1 MASIFDFDGPLGI
14 VGAQLAARR
23 IAVAA
28 DEAGRP
34 YLIRPD
40 SVVVAFDD
48 DHPFS
53 AVYETVRSADLELLG
68 APPDGEPASGMLG
81 ARLAPRPDGARH
93 LDGDRWRTRIG
104 RRPRRPAQ
112 RCRVPRP
119 PEPRLPRRRRRSA
132 LRHRRAPS
140 GSGGTPGVT
149 PAELIELRSTARPAS
164 RPPLR
169 EPLALPWRRPPN
181 VLVLDTGLATSG
193 GRPAHDALQ
202 GHCLVHRPWLDRT
215 TGRFNDED
223 EPDDD
228 ARGRLDRQAG
238 HGTFISG
245 VIRQICPDAR
255 VHHAGVLS
263 SYGDGDDASVT
274 SAIERALR
282 RFRQRNEH
290 IDIVVMSFGSYA
302 EADRPPPMAEA
313 ISRLLRRSVV
323 VASAGNDATSR
334 PCFPAALP
342 GVVGVGA
349 VDADGRSMF
358 SNFGPWVDASAPGVD
373 VVSTF
378 FTAFDDQDPNG
389 VCVDQYRGWA
399 SWSGTSFAAPKVA
412 AAIAQQMYLHDTT
425 SQEAW
430 AHLAATAPFRHPDL
444 GVLFNL

>member
-1 MASIFDFDGPLGI
+1 MAPILDYDGPLG
-14 VGAQLAARR
+14 VASAQLAARR

-28 DEAGRP
+28 DPAGRP

-48 DHPFS
+48 EHPYA
-53 AVYETVRSADLELLG
+53 AVYDAVRSHHLDVLG
-68 APPDGEPASGMLG
+68 EPPRGAPASGMLG
-81 ARLAPRPDGARH
+81 ARLGRERRRPTPAE
-93 LDGDRWRTRIG
+93 RWRTEDVAELVSQLSDAGCRVRPNHVYFADGIG
-104 RRPRRPAQ
+104 RQFGIVASRGT
-112 RCRVPRP
+112 V
-119 PEPRLPRRRRRSA
+119 
-132 LRHRRAPS
+132 
-140 GSGGTPGVT
+140 GTPSAT
-149 PAELIELRSTARPAS
+149 PAELIDLRSTARPAV

-181 VLVLDTGLATSG
+181 VLVLDTGLATTG
-193 GRPAHDALQ
+193 GRPAHDALH
-202 GHCLVHRPWLDRT
+202 GHCVMHDPWIDHT
-215 TGRFNDED
+215 ITRFNDED

-255 VHHAGVLS
+255 IHHAGVLS

-274 SAIERALR
+274 SAVERSLQ
-282 RFRQRNEH
+282 RFRARNEH

-302 EADRPPPMAEA
+302 DSDRPPPMTDA
-313 ISRLLRRSVV
+313 INRLLRRSVV

-342 GVVGVGA
+342 GVIGVGA
-349 VDADGRSMF
+349 LDADGRSTF

-378 FTAFDDQDPNG
+378 FTDFDDTADDG
-389 VCVDQYRGWA
+389 TCIDRYRGWA

-412 AAIAQQMYLHDTT
+412 GAIAQAMYLGDTT
-425 SQEAW
+425 AQEAW
-430 AHLAATAPFRHPDL
+430 AHLAASAPFRHPEL
-444 GVLFNL
+444 GVVFNV

>member
-1 MASIFDFDGPLGI
+1 MGSILDFDGPLGI
-14 VGAQLAARR
+14 AGAQLAERR

-28 DEAGRP
+28 DGAGRP

-40 SVVVAFDD
+40 SVVVAFDA
-48 DHPFS
+48 DHPYS
-53 AVYETVRSADLELLG
+53 AVYDSVRSADLEVLG
-68 APPDGEPASGMLG
+68 APPDEEPASGMLG
-81 ARLAPRPDGARH
+81 ARLGPDRRGAAF
-93 LDGDRWRTRIG
+93 DSDRWRTHEVVALVDRLSG
-104 RRPRRPAQ
+104 AG
-112 RCRVPRP
+112 CRVRP
-119 PEPRLPRRRRRSA
+119 NHVYLA
-132 LRHRRAPS
+132 DGVGRHFGIVGSS

-149 PAELIELRSTARPAS
+149 PTELIEMRSTARPAV

-181 VLVLDTGLATSG
+181 VLVLDTGLATATG
-193 GRPAHDALQ
+193 QPAHDALQ
-202 GHCLVHRPWLDRT
+202 GHCVMHRPWLDRAT
-215 TGRFNDED
+215 TRFNDED

-255 VHHAGVLS
+255 IHHAGVLS

-302 EADRPPPMAEA
+302 EADRPPPMTDA
-313 ISRLLRRSVV
+313 IARLLRRSVV

-349 VDADGRSMF
+349 VDADGRSVF

-378 FTAFDDQDPNG
+378 FTAFDDTDADG
-389 VCVDQYRGWA
+389 TCVDHYDGWA

-412 AAIAQQMYLHDTT
+412 AAIAQRMYLHDTT
-425 SQEAW
+425 AQEAW
-430 AHLAATAPFRHPDL
+430 ADLATTAPFRHPDL
-444 GVLFNL
+444 GVLLNI